1 MNDITLVPLLIG
13 SIPVVL
19 GVVSALKT
27 IGLPSKWSPL
37 VSIGLSLVLAF
48 FVGGLTLFDV
58 ILQGL
63 IVGLS
68 ASGLYSGTKT
78 TIK

>member
-1 MNDITLVPLLIG
+1 MEISLSPLLVG
-13 SIPVVL
+13 AIPVVL
-19 GVVSALKT
+19 GVVSAVKKVGLSTKWAPLFSIF
-27 IGLPSKWSPL
+27 IGL
-37 VSIGLSLVLAF
+37 VLSY
-48 FVGGLTLFDV
+48 FVGGSPIEI

-78 TIK
+78 TLQ